1 MQFLGIVF
9 FCKFLRKKNGA
20 EEKHVIFLLQIMD
33 YSPIFE
39 KIRGGEGGVHS
50 MEIFAMK
57 ILLVL
62 LMLDFQFR
70 LLKTPFMDRYL
81 HNAMGFK
88 GDWFFFNKTKG

>member
-1 MQFLGIVF
+1 M
-9 FCKFLRKKNGA
+9 
-20 EEKHVIFLLQIMD
+20 IFLLQVMG

-39 KIRGGEGGVHS
+39 KIRGGVHT

-88 GDWFFFNKTKG
+88 GD

>member
-1 MQFLGIVF
+1 
-9 FCKFLRKKNGA
+9 
-20 EEKHVIFLLQIMD
+20 
-33 YSPIFE
+33 
-39 KIRGGEGGVHS
+39 
-50 MEIFAMK
+50 MEIFAIK

-88 GDWFFFNKTKG
+88 GD

>member
-1 MQFLGIVF
+1 M
-9 FCKFLRKKNGA
+9 
-20 EEKHVIFLLQIMD
+20 IFLLQIMD

-88 GDWFFFNKTKG
+88 GD